1 LFLSLVK
8 ESFAV
13 HGSQKQNQMQIT
25 RSVVPAATLSLILAA
40 PFCVAAPEQPHV
52 TSEQVT
58 RAVQELEKLAQQKIE
73 ENAVP
78 GLAIAVVFQDKVV
91 YAKGFGVRDVNT
103 KARVDA
109 DTVFQLASV
118 SKPIGSTVVAELV
131 GEGKINWDSKLN
143 ALDPTFEMFDPWV
156 TREITVRDMYAH
168 RSGLPDHA
176 GDLLEDLGFTRAE
189 ILFRLRYQ
197 RPDSSFRSHYAYTNF
212 GMTEGAVAAAKAYG
226 QEWEALCH
234 EKLYKPLGMTSTSSR
249 YVDFVARKNKALGR
263 VLVNGKW
270 EQKFKR
276 DPDAQSPTGGVSS
289 SVNDVAKWIRLQ
301 LANGKF
307 DGKQIVSEKPLA
319 ETHHPHMLTGYNP
332 FTNMPTFYGLGWNV
346 SYDQQGRLRLNHSG
360 GFDLGAATFANLVP
374 AEQLGII
381 VLTNGRPVGI
391 AEALGTIFLDIAL
404 YGKPTQDWFPL
415 YKQRFADPAT
425 TGTVAGF
432 DYSKPPASPAPAL
445 KNTAYLGK
453 YANDFFGEIAVIEKD
468 GGLAIV
474 QGPKNMTFAMK
485 HYDRDTFTYDTIGE
499 NAVGRT
505 GITFTIGPDG
515 EATQVVVENLNVR
528 GEGTFKRVSTSERTS
543 QSTAPAPVLGNFA
556 DLIDIGAGR
565 KIYLECRGSGSP
577 TVILESG
584 YRNDADI
591 WSAQLEAG
599 MSPVFSQVARF
610 TRVCAYDRPGT
621 FLDPDHLGRSTP
633 APMPRTAS
641 DLVSDLHAL
650 LQTARVP
657 GPYVF
662 AAHSFG
668 GIFARLY
675 ASTYPNE
682 VVGMV
687 LVDALSEKART
698 GLTPEQWKLYVDFG
712 FTKPTPGLE
721 KYKDI
726 ETLDVNASLDQMEK
740 ADAAEPLRPMPL
752 FVLTQGQPFDLSPW
766 QPLPADFPG
775 TLNKAWHAAQDAL
788 ATLAPNAKHKIAT
801 KSSHY
806 IQVQEP
812 QLVIDAIKQVV
823 EAVRNP
829 DWVWLPDQA
838 KRRML

>member
-1 LFLSLVK
+1 MQKSRSIVRVLTSL
-8 ESFAV
+8 
-13 HGSQKQNQMQIT
+13 
-25 RSVVPAATLSLILAA
+25 LILLA
-40 PFCVAAPEQPHV
+40 PFSGVAQEKSHV

-58 RAVQELEKLAQQKIE
+58 HAVQEVEKLAQKKIQ

-78 GLAIAVVFQDKVV
+78 GLAIAIVFQDKVV

-103 KARVDA
+103 KARVDT

-131 GEGKINWDSKLN
+131 GEGKITWDSKLN
-143 ALDPTFEMFDPWV
+143 ALDSTFEMFDPWV

-176 GDLLEDLGFTRAE
+176 GDLLEDMGFTRAE

-212 GMTEGAVAAAKAYG
+212 GMTEGAVAAVKPYG
-226 QEWEALCH
+226 LEWEEACAQ
-234 EKLYKPLGMTSTSSR
+234 KLYKPLGMTSTSSR
-249 YVDFVARKNKALGR
+249 YADFTARQNKALGN

-319 ETHHPHMLTGYNP
+319 ETHHPQMLTGFNP
-332 FTNMPTFYGLGWNV
+332 FTNMPSFYGLGWNV

-360 GFDLGAATFANLVP
+360 AFDLGVATYINLIP
-374 AEQLGII
+374 AEQLGIV
-381 VLTNGRPVGI
+381 VLSNGYPMGI
-391 AEALGTIFLDIAL
+391 PEALGTIFSDIAL

-415 YKQRFADPAT
+415 YKQRFSDPAT
-425 TGTVAGF
+425 TGTVLGF
-432 DYSKPPASPAPAL
+432 NYSKPPASPAPAL
-445 KNTAYLGK
+445 KNGAYLGK
-453 YANDFFGEIAVIEKD
+453 YVNDFFGDIAIVEKD

-474 QGPKNMTFAMK
+474 EGPKKLTFPMK
-485 HYDRDTFTYDTIGE
+485 HYERDTFTYDTTGE
-499 NAVGRT
+499 NAVGRS
-505 GITFTIGPDG
+505 GVTFTIGPDG
-515 EATQVVVENLNVR
+515 QATQVVVENLNAH
-528 GEGTFKRVSTSERTS
+528 GEGTFKRVSTPEDTS
-543 QSTAPAPVLGNFA
+543 QISASKPASDNFA
-556 DLIDIGAGR
+556 GLIDIGAGR
-565 KIYLECRGSGSP
+565 KMYLECSGSGSP

-591 WSAQLEAG
+591 WSAELEPG

-621 FLDPDHLGRSTP
+621 FLDADHLGRST
-633 APMPRTAS
+633 AVPMPRTAR
-641 DLVSDLHAL
+641 DLVFDLHAL
-650 LQTARVP
+650 LQTAHVA

-675 ASTYPNE
+675 ASTYPND

-687 LVDALSEKART
+687 LVDALSEKVRT
-698 GLTPEQWKLYVDFG
+698 GLTPERWKLYVNFG

-740 ADAAEPLRPMPL
+740 AASAKPLRPMPL
-752 FVLTQGQPFDLSPW
+752 FVLTQGKPFDLSPW
-766 QPLPADFPG
+766 QPLPSDFLG
-775 TLNKAWHAAQDAL
+775 ALNKAWHTAQDAL

-812 QLVIDAIKQVV
+812 KLVIDAIKQVV

-829 DWVWLPDQA
+829 SAWTTAP
-838 KRRML
+838 